1 MAAWE
6 ITAFEYDIPI
16 ERLLRRRLDETA
28 CAIDVLPNGA
38 RVRLNGEG
46 AAARLADALAKVILR
61 DLQYFVLARMTDA
74 MPLALT
80 DKRIVLT
87 DALYAARSREEVV
100 PVRGELLRFLT
111 EQRALCLDGF
121 LCFRM
126 PETLMLWQLCVEQ
139 AASKVLVQKEYG
151 ELMQTLQEY
160 VQAQRTRVNE
170 LRLCLHRDGSC
181 TLSDDEQLHID
192 YADGS
197 PDGIV
202 SLLVSMA
209 PRRLVIVDRS
219 DGAQARLCDAL
230 KAVFSDRVEIRS

>member
-6 ITAFEYDIPI
+6 ITAYEYDIPI
-16 ERLLRRRLDETA
+16 ERLLHRRLDGA
-28 CAIDVLPNGA
+28 DCAIDVLPNGA
-38 RVRLNGEG
+38 RVRLNGAG

-74 MPLALT
+74 MPLALL

-87 DALYAARSREEVV
+87 DALYAARSREEVA
-100 PVRGELLRFLT
+100 PVRAELARFLT

-160 VQAQRTRVNE
+160 VQSQRARVNE

-181 TLSDDEQLHID
+181 TLSDDEQLHIE

-219 DGAQARLCDAL
+219 DGAQTRLCDAL
-230 KAVFSDRVEIRS
+230 KAVFSDRVEIRT